1 MRVIA
6 VILTLALLGSTY
18 IVAKEANDEK
28 QAATATE
35 FRQSIFKLIRSNA
48 GPIGGMARGNV
59 AFDNDIVI
67 KNATRINQLS
77 QMIPDYFVINT
88 SKFSVETEAL
98 AKIWDNKSDFEEK
111 AGALQS
117 ASAALLETA
126 QAGNEADTKKAIGA
140 IFRTCKSCHDEYK
153 KD

>member
-6 VILTLALLGSTY
+6 VIITLAILGSTLTF
-18 IVAKEANDEK
+18 AKEANDEK
-28 QAATATE
+28 QAKAVTE
-35 FRQSIFKLIRSNA
+35 FRQSIYKLIRSNA

-59 AFDNDIVI
+59 PFDNEVVI
-67 KNATRINQLS
+67 KNATRINQLA

-88 SKFSVETEAL
+88 SNFDVETEAL
-98 AKIWDNKSDFEEK
+98 DKIWENKSDFEKK

-117 ASAALLETA
+117 ASASLMETA
-126 QAGNEADTKKAIGA
+126 QAGDEADTKKAIGG